1 MEDALGKMIAYERTG
16 TDDGEIRRRVGL
28 MLKHR
33 REKCGLYQ
41 DDLAK
46 AWKVSRQT
54 ICHIETGRSLS
65 YTRLLKIADFLE
77 LTVDELLRG
86 DPEHAA

>member
-1 MEDALGKMIAYERTG
+1 MGKMIAYEQSG
-16 TDDGEIRRRVGL
+16 TDDGEIRRRVGQL
-28 MLKHR
+28 LKHH
-33 REKCGLYQ
+33 REKSGLYQ
-41 DDLAK
+41 EDLAK

-77 LTVDELLRG
+77 LTTDELLRG
-86 DPEHAA
+86 DSEHAA

>member
-1 MEDALGKMIAYERTG
+1 MEKMIAYEQSG
-16 TDDGEIRRRVGL
+16 TDDGEIRRRVGQL
-28 MLKHR
+28 LKHR
-33 REKCGLYQ
+33 REKSGLCQ
-41 DDLAK
+41 KDLAK

-77 LTVDELLRG
+77 LTTDELLRG
-86 DPEHAA
+86 DPDAA